1 MNQSEDNSTFYM
13 DYSYYFNGLRGLF
26 SCNFFFSLP
35 ANIYV
40 VRQIAGGGDGA
51 VASEFFALNLSTAQ
65 LLFCILSVVYMLLNG
80 LLRMDLN
87 VGNILLMVIFELMLL
102 SPAVFQGWIS
112 LERYMAVVHPT
123 IFLRFRPLSYRL
135 ACCIVTW
142 LLIILDCS
150 ITVTALSPLETTYL
164 FIFKAAFFLVI
175 MLYFGV
181 HALCV
186 LKQPG
191 PGDGGRER
199 ESQNSMKR
207 KAFKVIMI
215 TQGFSILT
223 LSLQVFVLAPTLMHA
238 SAHVFI
244 KVLLASLLI
253 SIISGFIPPLLY
265 LHRAGKLP
273 CIKF

>member
-1 MNQSEDNSTFYM
+1 MNQSEDNSTYSM
-13 DYSYYFNGLRGLF
+13 DYSYYYHGLSGLF
-26 SCNFFFSLP
+26 SFNFFISLP

-51 VASEFFALNLSTAQ
+51 MASEFFALNLSIAQ
-65 LLFCILSVVYMLLNG
+65 LLFSILSIVYILLNN
-80 LLRMDLN
+80 LRRMDLT
-87 VGNILLMVIFELMLL
+87 VGYLLVVIFELMLV
-102 SPAVFQGWIS
+102 SPTIFQGWIS

-123 IFLRFRPLSYRL
+123 IFLRFKPLSYRL

-142 LLIILDCS
+142 LLVILDCS
-150 ITVTALSPLETTYL
+150 ITVSVLSPMGTTYM

-191 PGDGGRER
+191 PGDRGRER

-223 LSLQVFVLAPTLMHA
+223 LSLQVFVLAPTLLYA
-238 SAHVFI
+238 TTHVII